1 MSRIAH
7 ICTSGISH
15 HIMGDK
21 LRLLQQE
28 GWDVTFITSAEGTSP
43 SVRAAYPFRWEHIA
57 MERSIKPLAD
67 LASIIAMY
75 RLFRKERFDVVHT
88 HTAKAGL
95 IGRVAAKLARVP
107 VVMHTSHGLPFYEG
121 QSKPAYWLYRTL
133 EKVAALFC
141 DALASQNGADAEA
154 LRKLAPWRPVYT
166 EGNGV
171 DLDRLDDAAARV
183 DEERLAHLQEAYG
196 LAAEKPLLFVAARF
210 EPVKDHGL
218 LLDALKLV
226 KREGKLNWTTV
237 LAGQGPL
244 EGQVRERLQADGL
257 TEDVVIVGQQPSIVP
272 WLAMA
277 DAVALTSEKEGI
289 PRSIMEAMAL
299 GKPVVA
305 TNVPGT
311 KELVVHGETGLLAE
325 YRNADKLAEALAEVM
340 LSESKRSQFG
350 AAGRARIASAF
361 TESIV
366 VQRLLRMYRETAR
379 RTQRARGLRNRLRA
393 AAKRAFDLAVSV
405 PAFVALLPVYGI
417 VALLVRLKLGS
428 PVLFRQ
434 KRPGRHGMPFM
445 MHKFRTMT
453 DATDASGQP
462 LPDEVRLTA
471 FGRLLRKLSLDEL
484 PQLLNVIRGE
494 MSLVGPRPL
503 LMEYLALYTEEQGRR
518 HDVRPGITGWAQ
530 VNGRN
535 ELSWDEKFKLDV
547 DYVDRQSFGLDL
559 RILAMTAAKV
569 WKREGIAQP
578 GKATMSRF
586 TGEREAG
593 GVPW

>member
-1 MSRIAH
+1 
-7 ICTSGISH
+7 
-15 HIMGDK
+15 
-21 LRLLQQE
+21 
-28 GWDVTFITSAEGTSP
+28 
-43 SVRAAYPFRWEHIA
+43 
-57 MERSIKPLAD
+57 
-67 LASIIAMY
+67 
-75 RLFRKERFDVVHT
+75 LFRKERFDVVHT
-88 HTAKAGL
+88 HTAKAVL

-107 VVMHTSHGLPFYEG
+107 VVIHTSHGLPFYEG
-121 QSKPAYWLYRTL
+121 QSKKAYWLYRML
-133 EKVAALFC
+133 EKLAALFC
-141 DALASQNGADAEA
+141 DALASQNEADAEE

-171 DLDRLDDAAARV
+171 DLERLDALATKV
-183 DEERLAHLQEAYG
+183 DEERLATLREAYEIS
-196 LAAEKPLLFVAARF
+196 ADKPLLFVAARF
-210 EPVKDHGL
+210 EPVKDHDL
-218 LLDALKLV
+218 LLDALKLA
-226 KREGKLNWTTV
+226 KQEGQLHWKTA

-244 EGQVRERLQADGL
+244 EEQIRERLQAEGL
-257 TEDVVIVGQQPSIVP
+257 AQDVVIVGQQSSIVP
-272 WLAMA
+272 WLVMA

-305 TNVPGT
+305 TDVPGT
-311 KELVVHGETGLLAE
+311 RELVAHGETGLLAN
-325 YRNADKLAEALAEVM
+325 YRDAGKLAQALVAVM
-340 LSESKRSQFG
+340 HSQEERSRFG
-350 AAGRARIASAF
+350 AAGRARIVSAF

-379 RTQRARGLRNRLRA
+379 RKQRSHGWRNRLRTVV
-393 AAKRAFDLAVSV
+393 KRAFDLVVSV
-405 PAFVALLPVYGI
+405 PAFILLMPVYGI

-434 KRPGRHGMPFM
+434 QRPGLHSKPFM

-453 DATDASGQP
+453 DEVDASGQL

-484 PQLLNVIRGE
+484 PQLLNVIKGE

-503 LMEYLALYTEEQGRR
+503 LMEYLALYTEEQASR
-518 HDVRPGITGWAQ
+518 HDVQPGITGWAQ

-535 ELSWDEKFKLDV
+535 ALSWEEKFKLDV
-547 DYVDRQSFGLDL
+547 TYVEGQSLGMDL

-569 WKREGIAQP
+569 LKREGIAQP

-586 TGEREAG
+586 VGEREAG
-593 GVPW
+593 GVRW

>member
-1 MSRIAH
+1 MRRVAH

-28 GWDVTFITSAEGTSP
+28 GWDVTFITSTEGTNS
-43 SVRAAYPFRWEHIA
+43 SIRAAYPFRWEHIA
-57 MERSIKPLAD
+57 MERSIKPLTD
-67 LASIIAMY
+67 LASIVAMY

-121 QSKPAYWLYRTL
+121 QPKRAYWLYRML
-133 EKVAALFC
+133 EKLAARFC
-141 DALASQNGADAEA
+141 DALASQNGADADT

-171 DLDRLDDAAARV
+171 DLDRLDAAAAQA
-183 DEERLAHLQEAYG
+183 DEERLAMLREAYG
-196 LAAEKPLLFVAARF
+196 LSTDKPLLFVAARF
-210 EPVKDHGL
+210 EPVKDHDL
-218 LLDALKLV
+218 LLDALKRV
-226 KREGKLNWTTV
+226 KQEGRLHWTTV

-244 EGQVRERLQADGL
+244 EEQVRGRLQSEGL
-257 TEDVVIVGQQPSIVP
+257 AEDIVIVGQQSTIIP
-272 WLAMA
+272 WLTMA

-305 TNVPGT
+305 TDVPGT
-311 KELVVHGETGLLAE
+311 RELVVHGETGLLAE
-325 YRNADKLAEALAEVM
+325 YRDADKLAQALGEVM
-340 LSESKRSQFG
+340 HSKSKRSQYG
-350 AAGRARIASAF
+350 AAGRVRIASAF
-361 TESIV
+361 TEKIV
-366 VQRLLRMYRETAR
+366 VQRLLRMYRETGR
-379 RTQRARGLRNRLRA
+379 RKQRERGLRNRLRA
-393 AAKRAFDLAVSV
+393 AAKRAFDLVVSV
-405 PAFVALLPVYGI
+405 PAFIVLLPVYGI

-434 KRPGRHGMPFM
+434 QRPGRHGKPFM

-453 DATDASGQP
+453 DATDASGRL
-462 LPDEVRLTA
+462 LPDEVRLTT
-471 FGRLLRKLSLDEL
+471 FGRILRKLSLDEL
-484 PQLLNVIRGE
+484 PQLLNVIRGD

-503 LMEYLALYTEEQGRR
+503 LMEYMALYTEEQGRR
-518 HDVRPGITGWAQ
+518 HDVRPGITGLAQ

-535 ELSWDEKFKLDV
+535 ELSWEEKFKLDV
-547 DYVDRQSFGLDL
+547 DYVDRQSLGLDL
-559 RILAMTAAKV
+559 RILVMTVAKV
-569 WKREGIAQP
+569 LKREGIAQP
-578 GKATMSRF
+578 GKATMTRF
-586 TGEREAG
+586 TGEREVG
-593 GVPW
+593 GVRW

>member
-1 MSRIAH
+1 M
-7 ICTSGISH
+7 
-15 HIMGDK
+15 
-21 LRLLQQE
+21 
-28 GWDVTFITSAEGTSP
+28 
-43 SVRAAYPFRWEHIA
+43 
-57 MERSIKPLAD
+57 
-67 LASIIAMY
+67 
-75 RLFRKERFDVVHT
+75 
-88 HTAKAGL
+88 
-95 IGRVAAKLARVP
+95 
-107 VVMHTSHGLPFYEG
+107 
-121 QSKPAYWLYRTL
+121 
-133 EKVAALFC
+133 
-141 DALASQNGADAEA
+141 
-154 LRKLAPWRPVYT
+154 
-166 EGNGV
+166 
-171 DLDRLDDAAARV
+171 
-183 DEERLAHLQEAYG
+183 
-196 LAAEKPLLFVAARF
+196 
-210 EPVKDHGL
+210 
-218 LLDALKLV
+218 
-226 KREGKLNWTTV
+226 
-237 LAGQGPL
+237 
-244 EGQVRERLQADGL
+244 
-257 TEDVVIVGQQPSIVP
+257 
-272 WLAMA
+272 
-277 DAVALTSEKEGI
+277 
-289 PRSIMEAMAL
+289 
-299 GKPVVA
+299 
-305 TNVPGT
+305 
-311 KELVVHGETGLLAE
+311 
-325 YRNADKLAEALAEVM
+325 
-340 LSESKRSQFG
+340 
-350 AAGRARIASAF
+350 
-361 TESIV
+361 
-366 VQRLLRMYRETAR
+366 
-379 RTQRARGLRNRLRA
+379 RA